1 MKYTLIHLNINSL
14 LKMAIC
20 KYSYILSS
28 FITNSEQISEAHRS
42 TQKLDPYN
50 ILSHNPI
57 SSFNMHV
64 LYHSAISIFQ
74 IHFVHSQDFPIAQT
88 AKNLS
93 AVQETW
99 VLSLGQ
105 EDLLERRM
113 ATHSNI
119 LAWRIPWTE
128 DSGRLQSMKSQ
139 RVGHD

>member
-1 MKYTLIHLNINSL
+1 MEVYTFHLNIHSL

-20 KYSYILSS
+20 KYSHILSS

-50 ILSHNPI
+50 ILSYNPI

-93 AVQETW
+93 AVQET
-99 VLSLGQ
+99 
-105 EDLLERRM
+105 
-113 ATHSNI
+113 
-119 LAWRIPWTE
+119 
-128 DSGRLQSMKSQ
+128 
-139 RVGHD
+139 